1 MFAFVR
7 YCRNDGSIVRQCM
20 SCLLTPRNLMT
31 VRRKVLY
38 NILVEFGIPVKLVKL
53 IKMYLSEMYGKVHV
67 SKCVS
72 DTFPIHN
79 CLKQRDA

>member
-1 MFAFVR
+1 
-7 YCRNDGSIVRQCM
+7 
-20 SCLLTPRNLMT
+20 MT

-79 CLKQRDA
+79 CLKQGDAWLLLLFSFVLLYAMKKIQEN